1 MAHYNLEDSFGSY
14 FDEYQI
20 GDTYRHWPG
29 KTITESDNNLFTLL
43 VMNHNPLHIDK
54 KYSKNSQHGKILVLG
69 TLVFSLVAGMSVSDI
84 SGKAIANL
92 DYESILH
99 HLPVFIGDTIY
110 AESKILDKKISKSK
124 LNRGIIYVETIGYN
138 QLEKKVISFRR
149 NVLIKR
155 AEGNEG

>member
-14 FDEYQI
+14 FNEYQI

-43 VMNHNPLHIDK
+43 VMNHNPLHIDEE
-54 KYSKNSQHGKILVLG
+54 YAKNSQHGKILVVG

-92 DYESILH
+92 DYESISH
-99 HLPVFIGDTIY
+99 HAPVFIGDTIY
-110 AESKILDKKISKSK
+110 AESKILDKKISQSK
-124 LNRGIIYVETIGYN
+124 TDRGVIYVETIGYN
-138 QLEKKVISFRR
+138 QSEKKVISFRR
-149 NVLIKR
+149 NVLIER
-155 AEGNEG
+155 FEGNED

>member
-1 MAHYNLEDSFGSY
+1 MAHYNLEDSFGSF

-54 KYSKNSQHGKILVLG
+54 EYAKNSQHGKILVVG

-99 HLPVFIGDTIY
+99 HAPVFIGDTIH

-124 LNRGIIYVETIGYN
+124 PDRGIIHVETVGFN

-149 NVLIKR
+149 SVLIKSIIYD
-155 AEGNEG
+155 EN

>member
-1 MAHYNLEDSFGSY
+1 MAHYNLEDNFGSY
-14 FDEYQI
+14 FNEYQI

-43 VMNHNPLHIDK
+43 VMNHNPLHIDEE
-54 KYSKNSQHGKILVLG
+54 YAKNSQHGKILVVG

-99 HLPVFIGDTIY
+99 HAPVFIGDTIY
-110 AESKILDKKISKSK
+110 AESEILDKKISQSK
-124 LNRGIIYVETIGYN
+124 TDRGVIYVKTIGYN
-138 QLEKKVISFRR
+138 QSEKKVISFRR
-149 NVLIKR
+149 NVLIER
-155 AEGNEG
+155 FEGNDV

>member
-1 MAHYNLEDSFGSY
+1 MAHYNLEDNFGSF

-43 VMNHNPLHIDK
+43 VMNHNPLHIDEE
-54 KYSKNSQHGKILVLG
+54 YAKNSQHGKILVVG

-99 HLPVFIGDTIY
+99 HAPVFIGDTIY

-124 LNRGIIYVETIGYN
+124 LDRGIIYVETIGYN
-138 QLEKKVISFRR
+138 QLEKKVISFKR
-149 NVLIKR
+149 NVLIER
-155 AEGNEG
+155 AEGSED